1 MFIDGIG
8 IAGYRSFG
16 SKLQKIGPFEKINLF
31 IGQNNSGK
39 SNILLFLARH
49 YKIIL
54 QSAQGMNIYN
64 LDEIDRHLG
73 DTSSKLSIEFG
84 LKIGGNNYQTILKKH
99 DENLKS
105 NSIYRKFLESVHSCN
120 TLTQGTNVAWF
131 RYEATWGNRFSLAT
145 SFVSEI
151 YSEKVLDENDWH
163 KLWKVLT
170 RASGG
175 SIEQHWIPDI
185 LRALSPVQFEIPN
198 IELVSAIRKVEDLA
212 HRTAKQA
219 DYSGAGIIDSID
231 RLAKHQNPA
240 YNEQHLKERFDE
252 INKFLRE
259 ITGNQEATLE
269 IPYERNTILVHMDQK
284 TLPLSSL
291 GTGIHEV
298 TILAA
303 AATLLQN
310 QILCIEEPEL
320 HLHPQLQKKLV
331 RYLQEKINNQYF
343 ITTHSA
349 HLLDTQGA
357 AIFHV
362 RHQNGKTTVGP
373 VYTATEK
380 SLICADLGYHASDL
394 LQANCIIWVEGPSD
408 RIYLNHWIRAIDPEL
423 VEGIH
428 YSIMFYGGRLLC
440 HLSASDPEI
449 EDFISLR
456 RLNRYISVVIDSD
469 CSDSHKDI
477 NETKKRIKEEFN
489 KGPGFAWITKGREIE
504 NYINPEILENAVMSV
519 HKEAVSLGSTGQ
531 FKNCLR
537 YKTAEGELKDRIDK
551 IKIAHEV
558 IKHPANLDILDLKDM
573 TTKLVMFIRN
583 SNEPC

>member
-8 IAGYRSFG
+8 IGGYRSFG
-16 SKLQKIGPFEKINLF
+16 SEPQRIGPFEKINLF

-39 SNILLFLARH
+39 SNILLFLARR
-49 YKIIL
+49 YKLVL
-54 QSAQGMNIYN
+54 QSFQGMNSYSF
-64 LDEIDRHLG
+64 DQIDRHLG
-73 DTSSKLSIEFG
+73 DTSGKLSIEVG
-84 LKIGGNNYQTILKKH
+84 LKIDGNNYQVILKKYE
-99 DENLKS
+99 DGLKRKNPNL
-105 NSIYRKFLESVHSCN
+105 KFLESVISCN
-120 TLTQGTNVAWF
+120 TLTHGTKVAWF

-145 SFVSEI
+145 SMVNNI
-151 YSEKVLDENDWH
+151 YSENVLEVNNWRS
-163 KLWKVLT
+163 LSEILIGS
-170 RASGG
+170 SGG
-175 SIEQHWIPDI
+175 IEQHCIPGI
-185 LRALSPVQFEIPN
+185 LNALSPVQFGIPD
-198 IELVSAIRKVEDLA
+198 IELVSAIRKVEDIA
-212 HRTAKQA
+212 HGTTKQA
-219 DYSGAGIIDSID
+219 DYSGVGIID

-240 YNEQHLKERFDE
+240 YSEQHLKGRFDE

-291 GTGIHEV
+291 GTGIHEMV
-298 TILAA
+298 ILAA
-303 AATLLQN
+303 AATILQN

-331 RYLQEKINNQYF
+331 RYLQEKTANQYF

-349 HLLDTQGA
+349 HLLETPGA

-362 RHQNGKTTVGP
+362 RHQNGKTTVDP

-380 SLICADLGYHASDL
+380 SLICADLGYRASDL
-394 LQANCIIWVEGPSD
+394 LQANCVIWVEGPSD
-408 RIYLNHWIRAIDPEL
+408 RIYLNHWIHAIVPEL
-423 VEGIH
+423 VEGLH

-489 KGPGFAWITKGREIE
+489 KGTGFAWITKGREIE
-504 NYINPEILENAVMSV
+504 NYIDPKILENAVMSV
-519 HKEAVSLGSTGQ
+519 HKEAVGLGSTGQ

-573 TTKLVMFIRN
+573 TTKLVMFIRS

>member
-8 IAGYRSFG
+8 IGGYRSFG
-16 SKLQKIGPFEKINLF
+16 SEPQRIGPFEKINLF

-39 SNILLFLARH
+39 SNILLFLARR
-49 YKIIL
+49 YKIVL
-54 QSAQGMNIYN
+54 QSTQGMNICN
-64 LDEIDRHLG
+64 LDQIDRHLG
-73 DTSSKLSIEFG
+73 DTSSKLSIEIG
-84 LKIGGNNYQTILKKH
+84 LKIDGNNFQTIFKKY
-99 DENLKS
+99 ENNLKS
-105 NSIYRKFLESVHSCN
+105 NSIHWKFLESVLSCN
-120 TLTQGTNVAWF
+120 TLTKGTKVAWF
-131 RYEATWGNRFSLAT
+131 RYEATQENRFSLA
-145 SFVSEI
+145 SSVVKEI
-151 YSEKVLDENDWH
+151 YSEKVLKDNE
-163 KLWKVLT
+163 WKRLSEILIGT
-170 RASGG
+170 SG
-175 SIEQHWIPDI
+175 SIEQHCISGI
-185 LRALSPVQFEIPN
+185 LNALSPVRLEIPE
-198 IELVSAIRKVEDLA
+198 IELISAIRKVEDIA
-212 HRTAKQA
+212 HGTTKQA
-219 DYSGAGIIDSID
+219 DYSGAGIID

-291 GTGIHEV
+291 GTGIHEMV
-298 TILAA
+298 IIAA
-303 AATLLQN
+303 AATILQN

-331 RYLQEKINNQYF
+331 RYLQEKTDNQYF

-349 HLLDTQGA
+349 HLLDTPGA

-362 RHQNGKTTVGP
+362 RHQNGQTTVDP

-380 SLICADLGYHASDL
+380 SLICADLGYRASDL

-408 RIYLNHWIRAIDPEL
+408 RIYLNHWIQTIAPEL
-423 VEGIH
+423 AEGLH

-504 NYINPEILENAVMSV
+504 NYIAPEILENAVMNI

-531 FKNCLR
+531 YKNCLR

-558 IKHPANLDILDLKDM
+558 IKHSANLDILDLKDM

>member
-84 LKIGGNNYQTILKKH
+84 LKIGGNNYQTIFKKYE
-99 DENLKS
+99 ENLKS
-105 NSIYRKFLESVHSCN
+105 NSIHLKFLESVLSCN
-120 TLTQGTNVAWF
+120 TLTQGTKVAWF
-131 RYEATWGNRFSLAT
+131 RYEATQENRFSLA
-145 SFVSEI
+145 SSVVKEI
-151 YSEKVLDENDWH
+151 YSEKVLKDKEWE
-163 KLWKVLT
+163 KLSEIL
-170 RASGG
+170 RGSSG
-175 SIEQHWIPDI
+175 SIEQHCIPGI
-185 LRALSPVQFEIPN
+185 LNALSPVRLEIPK
-198 IELVSAIRKVEDLA
+198 IELVSAIRKVEDIA
-212 HRTAKQA
+212 HGTTKQS
-219 DYSGAGIIDSID
+219 DYSGVGIID

-240 YNEQHLKERFDE
+240 YNEQDIKERFDE
-252 INKFLRE
+252 INMFLRE

-331 RYLQEKINNQYF
+331 RYLQEKTNNQYF

-349 HLLDTQGA
+349 HLLDTPGA

-362 RHQNGKTTVGP
+362 RHQNGQTTIDP

-380 SLICADLGYHASDL
+380 SLICADLGYRASDL

-408 RIYLNHWIRAIDPEL
+408 RIYLNHWIRAIAPEL

-440 HLSASDPEI
+440 HLSALDPEI

-469 CSDSHKDI
+469 CSDSHEDI

-504 NYINPEILENAVMSV
+504 NYIDPEILENAVMSV
-519 HKEAVSLGSTGQ
+519 HKEAVVLGSTGQ

-558 IKHPANLDILDLKDM
+558 TKHPANIDILDLKDM